1 MKVIKRMAR
10 PVLAAGLGLW
20 VAAVAALAFSPQSLP
35 PVPQPKPERD
45 AAGNVVVAPDLKNGL
60 EAVRLGDIDGARTV
74 RDRMSRDATLDRHI
88 LTWAIALSGSPRV
101 SSVEIAAA
109 RRELAAWPGL
119 RQLDTNF
126 ERALYRENPAARDVL
141 AAFADQDP
149 ITVRGAILKI
159 RALRET
165 GDHAAAGVL
174 AASIWRERTLD
185 DVETAVFTGEFD
197 ALLTRDDHLHRMKA
211 MLYGDRI
218 GDAALP
224 ARKASAEG
232 LLQAWT
238 AVIRSPRTASAAIAK
253 IEPEF
258 KSDPAV
264 LYMKIRVAREL
275 DKNADAARL
284 FAAMPG
290 DAASLVDPG
299 EWWVEQRIVSR
310 GLYEKGNAKA
320 AYAIAARHRATA
332 PNDIAE
338 AEFHAGWYA
347 LRGLKDPGRAAV
359 HFEKLVAAAADHKTR
374 ARGLYWLGRAA
385 RDARTGKADDFFAQ
399 AAAYPATYYGQLA
412 AAEIGETRLT
422 IDPPAPSDDDRRRFA
437 AREAVKAIGK
447 LEQAGAT
454 ARAGML
460 YRGLAAELD
469 SPGELALLASMAD
482 ARADHRLALQI
493 GRIAWNRDLDVAAL
507 AFPLGALPE
516 TADVKGAGEAL
527 AYAIA
532 RQESAFDFSAVSSAN
547 ARGLLQLLP
556 GTARGVA
563 ARHGLSYA
571 PEKLT
576 SDPAYNATL
585 GSHYLAEQIDKF
597 GGSYILTFVAYNA
610 GPRRV
615 GEWITRFGDP
625 RGKSLEKVVDWVEQI
640 PFGET
645 RDYVQ
650 RVLENY
656 QVYKMRLGQPADIV
670 ADLRQG
676 RR

>member
-1 MKVIKRMAR
+1 MTAIKRMIR

-20 VAAVAALAFSPQSLP
+20 VAAAGALAFSLQSPP

-45 AAGNVVVAPDLKNGL
+45 AAGTIIIAPDLKNGL
-60 EAVRLGDIDGARTV
+60 EALRLGDIDGARTV
-74 RDRMSRDATLDRHI
+74 RDRMPEDATLDRHI

-101 SSVEIAAA
+101 SSAEIASA
-109 RRELAAWPGL
+109 RRELADWPGL
-119 RQLDTNF
+119 RQLETGF
-126 ERALYRENPAARDVL
+126 ERALYREAPSARAVL
-141 AAFADQDP
+141 EAFAERDP

-165 GDHAAAGVL
+165 GENAAAGDL
-174 AASIWRERTLD
+174 AAAIWRERTLD
-185 DVETAVFTGEFD
+185 DVETAVFAGEFE
-197 ALLTRDDHLHRMKA
+197 ALLTRDDHLHRMKT
-211 MLYGDRI
+211 MLYRDRI

-224 ARKASAEG
+224 ARKAGAEG

-238 AVIRSPRTASAAIAK
+238 TVIRAPRNAAAAIAK
-253 IEPEF
+253 VEPEF

-264 LYMKIRVAREL
+264 LYLKIRVAREL
-275 DKNADAARL
+275 EKNAEAARL
-284 FAAMPG
+284 FARMPT
-290 DAASLVDPG
+290 DAAALVDPG

-310 GLYEKGNAKA
+310 GLFEKGDAKA
-320 AYAIAARHRATA
+320 AYAVAARHRATA
-332 PNDIAE
+332 PGDVAE

-347 LRGLKDPGRAAV
+347 LRGLKDPDRAAA

-385 RDARTGKADDFFAQ
+385 RDGKTGKAEDYFAQ

-422 IDPPAPSDDDRRRFA
+422 IDPPTPSEDDRRRFA
-437 AREAVKAIGK
+437 ARETVMAIGK
-447 LEQAGAT
+447 LEEAGAT
-454 ARAGML
+454 ARADML

-516 TADVKGAGEAL
+516 TANVKGAGEAL

-597 GGSYILTFVAYNA
+597 GGSYVLTFVAYNA

-615 GEWITRFGDP
+615 SEWIARFGDP
-625 RGKSLEKVVDWVEQI
+625 RGKSLEEIVDWVEQI